1 MLKAGNEKAT
11 KRVHYHRKEHY
22 QIKGE
27 IMIKNLLIAA
37 IALSMLLS
45 GCVSPVD
52 AVEPSPTQPMPV
64 EPSPTLPPLDL
75 TPAQMSASNTLAES
89 LGVDVG
95 EVSFVSTEA
104 VDWPDG
110 CLGAARP
117 GMMCTQAI
125 VPGWRIVMEV
135 DGLQYEYRTNQDASQ
150 IVSAAKIFSWIRSG
164 GIAGMCDELAIYLP
178 DEIVA
183 SDCKTGSK
191 VDQLSKV
198 ANEKEGNQLRE
209 WLRTYEAQTI
219 TRDENLAADGFLF
232 EVVFAG
238 QGDEKMSTEVEEE
251 ILLILGDLYAR
262 MMQ

>member
-1 MLKAGNEKAT
+1 
-11 KRVHYHRKEHY
+11 
-22 QIKGE
+22 
-27 IMIKNLLIAA
+27 
-37 IALSMLLS
+37 
-45 GCVSPVD
+45 
-52 AVEPSPTQPMPV
+52 
-64 EPSPTLPPLDL
+64 
-75 TPAQMSASNTLAES
+75 
-89 LGVDVG
+89 
-95 EVSFVSTEA
+95 
-104 VDWPDG
+104 
-110 CLGAARP
+110 
-117 GMMCTQAI
+117 
-125 VPGWRIVMEV
+125 
-135 DGLQYEYRTNQDASQ
+135 
-150 IVSAAKIFSWIRSG
+150 
-164 GIAGMCDELAIYLP
+164 MCDELAIYLP

>member
-1 MLKAGNEKAT
+1 
-11 KRVHYHRKEHY
+11 
-22 QIKGE
+22 
-27 IMIKNLLIAA
+27 MIKNLLMSVIG
-37 IALSMLLS
+37 LSMFLA
-45 GCVSPVD
+45 GCAAPVNVVD
-52 AVEPSPTQPMPV
+52 PTPIDPTPIEPSPTP
-64 EPSPTLPPLDL
+64 PPLDL
-75 TPAQMSASNTLAES
+75 TPAQMLASNALAEA

-125 VPGWRIVMEV
+125 VPGWRIAMEV
-135 DGLQYEYRTNQDASQ
+135 NGLQYEYRTNQDGSQ
-150 IVSAAKIFSWIRSG
+150 IVSATKVFSWTRSG
-164 GIAGMCDELAIYLP
+164 GLAGLCDELAIYLP

-183 SDCKTGSK
+183 SDCKVGTK
-191 VDQLSKV
+191 VDQLTVV
-198 ANEKEGNQLRE
+198 AYEKERDQLME

-232 EVVFAG
+232 EVIFAG
-238 QGDEKMSTEVEEE
+238 QGDEKMSPEIEEE
-251 ILLILGDLYAR
+251 ILLMLGDLYAR

>member
-1 MLKAGNEKAT
+1 
-11 KRVHYHRKEHY
+11 
-22 QIKGE
+22 
-27 IMIKNLLIAA
+27 MIKNLLVGV
-37 IALSMLLS
+37 IALSVLLA
-45 GCVSPVD
+45 GCASPVD
-52 AVEPSPTQPMPV
+52 AVEPTPTQPTPA

-75 TPAQMSASNTLAES
+75 TPAQMFASNALAEA

-95 EVSFVSTEA
+95 KVSFVSTEA

-125 VPGWRIVMEV
+125 VPGWRIVLEV

-150 IVSAAKIFSWIRSG
+150 IVSAAKIFSWTRSG
-164 GIAGMCDELAIYLP
+164 GIVGLCDELAIYLP

-183 SDCKTGSK
+183 SDCKTGTK
-191 VDQLSKV
+191 VDQLSMV
-198 ANEKEGNQLRE
+198 AYEKEVNQLLE
-209 WLRTYEAQTI
+209 WLRTYQAQTI
-219 TRDENLAADGFLF
+219 TRDENVAADGFLF

-238 QGDEKMSTEVEEE
+238 QGSEKMSAEVEEE
-251 ILLILGDLYAR
+251 ILFMMGDFYAR